1 MATRKDDKD
10 PTDRPSEAN
19 LGPDEQSSSQALGGE
34 YPRPSRRNDGERNVT
49 DRGMQQAAELGRRG
63 SEQMRSFVGM
73 SARTYR
79 DLTDYSRGDADTFMQ
94 TGARLA
100 RGIQDVGWEVMQFTQ
115 NSLRMSMQCAN
126 DMMTCRSVEDV
137 VQLQNTFIK
146 SSVDTILQEG
156 ARLLE
161 LSGNITNEAV
171 SPITERIQQS
181 QGEGV
186 VRH

>member
-10 PTDRPSEAN
+10 PAERPTGMN
-19 LGPDEQSSSQALGGE
+19 LGQDEQASPQAMGGE
-34 YPRPSRRNDGERNVT
+34 YSRPSHRGDSERNPA
-49 DRGMQQAAELGRRG
+49 DRAMQQATELGRRG
-63 SEQMRSFVGM
+63 SEQMRSFVGL
-73 SARTYR
+73 SAKTYR
-79 DLTDYSRGDADTFMQ
+79 DLTDYSHGDADTFMQ
-94 TGARLA
+94 SGARLA

-126 DMMTCRSVEDV
+126 DMMTCHSVEDI
-137 VQLQNTFIK
+137 VQLQNSFIK

-161 LSGNITNEAV
+161 MSGNITTEAV

-181 QGEGV
+181 QGEGA